1 MRFTVKMLLTCI
13 LYCDAGPGCDQNCLQ
28 VKICPRSPCTF
39 FFGDA
44 VALLQV
50 SYTFLWRHSY
60 ISCSYLIE
68 LMFLEVGVQV
78 YSSFRSFWHHMIQSQ
93 LFTRNS
99 RLFCV
104 LYMPL
109 FGLNKHSQSREQSPE
124 HDAFVGL
131 STEATFL
138 GIPLVDDID

>member
-68 LMFLEVGVQV
+68 LMFLELDVQV
-78 YSSFRSFWHHMIQSQ
+78 SSV
-93 LFTRNS
+93 
-99 RLFCV
+99 V
-104 LYMPL
+104 LAPRDSNVAVCASL
-109 FGLNKHSQSREQSPE
+109 LTVLHVANACCICHC
-124 HDAFVGL
+124 
-131 STEATFL
+131 
-138 GIPLVDDID
+138 LVCLVTPK